1 MNHLLD
7 ECVGS
12 LEESL
17 KERFEHDTKKLKD
30 LKEVLKT
37 KTMDPKYLGVPN
49 ICFSLTKP
57 DDEREAEYSVQRKE
71 RGFDSSETWS
81 LRDTI
86 IDFVIPR
93 LEVFISFHERTVID
107 EYGHVPKL
115 KSILERFKAYKEDPD
130 SYDEKLIENTTQAWH
145 DFAELFFVLW
155 W

>member
-1 MNHLLD
+1 M
-7 ECVGS
+7 
-12 LEESL
+12 
-17 KERFEHDTKKLKD
+17 
-30 LKEVLKT
+30 
-37 KTMDPKYLGVPN
+37 
-49 ICFSLTKP
+49 
-57 DDEREAEYSVQRKE
+57 QRKE

-86 IDFVIPR
+86 IEFVIPR

-145 DFAELFFVLW
+145 DFAELFFALW

>member
-7 ECVGS
+7 ECIGS
-12 LEESL
+12 LEESF
-17 KERFEHDTKKLKD
+17 KERFEHDIKKLKD

-86 IDFVIPR
+86 IEFVLPR
-93 LEVFISFHERTVID
+93 LEVFISCYGRAVVD
-107 EYGHVPKL
+107 EEGYVSKL

-130 SYDEKLIENTTQAWH
+130 LPDEKMIENTTQAWH
-145 DFAELFFVLW
+145 DFADLFFGLW